1 MKKLFFIVT
10 IVSLIVLP
18 ACEKEEQERII
29 IDFEEFDTGPDG
41 FLNGSGGEGGFIS
54 EIVFFP
60 NSYNSSW
67 DSWSGFSITSNTDT
81 ETGDYSNMYSAI
93 PGTGDDLSD
102 NYATYYFSGIPDT
115 ILFEERVK
123 VSSLSV
129 TNTTYAYYTMLNGN
143 AFSKKFGGED
153 GSDPDWFRLVI
164 TSLDHYARPVTRYN
178 VYLADY
184 RSDDESMDYISDV
197 WNQIDLSDS
206 GYISGL
212 VFFIESSDT
221 GEYGINTP
229 AYVSIDNL
237 ELILLPAE

>member
-1 MKKLFFIVT
+1 MKKYLIVVT
-10 IVSLIVLP
+10 MLSLIGFS
-18 ACEKEEQERII
+18 ACEKEEQKRIL

-41 FLNGSGGEGGFIS
+41 YLNGSGGEGGFIS

-67 DSWSGFSITSNTDT
+67 DSWSGFSITSHTDT
-81 ETGDYSNMYSAI
+81 VTADYSNMYSAI
-93 PGTGDDLSD
+93 PGKGADLSD

-115 ILFEERVK
+115 ILFEEQVK

-129 TNTTYAYYTMLNGN
+129 TNTTYAYHTMLNGN

-164 TSLDHYARPVTRYN
+164 TSLDYSARPVTRYN
-178 VYLADY
+178 IYLADF
-184 RSDDESMDYISDV
+184 RSEDDSMDYISNV
-197 WNQIDLSDS
+197 WNHINLSDS
-206 GYISGL
+206 GFISGL

-221 GEYGINTP
+221 GDFGINTP

-237 ELILLPAE
+237 ELIPQSGE